1 MQTFTVKE
9 VIYHITPH
17 GNFKEYRE
25 VTATRYF
32 TRHGWTLT
40 KVDED
45 KVPEHEPCTSYR
57 SPAVDQFSKAEGIRI
72 TEGYA
77 ISKLLT
83 RAVDQ
88 CVEEKVVNIVEYK
101 GVKFSYAGDPSDIP
115 TVIDYLRGTVK
126 ETAQSRVFSLER
138 TYGILDPEVT
148 LHLFHHVIFM
158 LRADRPM
165 LKLEERFSQSVT
177 LIDDPLNQELV
188 GFSTFDDEGV
198 RTRRKEVIGDGYVLS
213 YLGTLSRGQ
222 PGNARGVIPK
232 PDYFNLVVKNGDWSL
247 EELREETREGLII
260 TGVERSELV
269 KNSIRIFPRRVTLI
283 GKGDILVREI
293 AIPLQELDT
302 IDALTKEVRSGYIDD
317 QHGGIA
323 PFLRMKVRPI
333 IY

>member
-1 MQTFTVKE
+1 MKE

-32 TRHGWTLT
+32 TGHGWTLT
-40 KVDED
+40 KVNEA
-45 KVPEHEPCTSYR
+45 KIPEHEPCISYR
-57 SPAVDQFSKAEGIRI
+57 SPTVDQFSKAERIRI

-83 RAVDQ
+83 RVVDQ

-115 TVIDYLRGTVK
+115 TVIDYLRETVK
-126 ETAQSRVFSLER
+126 ETTQLRVFSLER
-138 TYGILDPEVT
+138 TYGILDPEAT
-148 LHLFHHVIFM
+148 LHLFHHVISM

-165 LKLEERFSQSVT
+165 LKLEERFSQNVT
-177 LIDDPLNQELV
+177 VFDDPLNPNLI

-213 YLGTLSRGQ
+213 YLETLGTGE

-232 PDYFNLVVKNGDWSL
+232 PDYFNLIVKNGDWSL
-247 EELREETREGLII
+247 EELREETKEGLII

-283 GKGDILVREI
+283 GKGDIVVREI
-293 AIPLQELDT
+293 AIPLQELLT
-302 IDALTKEVRSGYIDD
+302 IDALTKEARSGYIDD
-317 QHGGIA
+317 QHGGVA
-323 PFLRMKVRPI
+323 PYLRMKVRPI